1 MNDLLFKDKKL
12 AGIGAAA
19 FVLFILTFYPVFQSL
34 IGRWYNDE
42 DYSHGFLIIPISL
55 YIVWEKRHLLA
66 QVFRRPSQWGLVFI
80 MISLLIYILAQIA
93 EVVSL
98 ASVSMILLL
107 ASAVIYLQGFPM
119 LRALGFPLAFLL
131 FMIPVPAQ
139 IYSALTINLQLF
151 VTQASAWISPL
162 LGISL
167 YHEGNVIYLPHR
179 TLQVV
184 NACSGMRS
192 IISLLAMSS
201 IVAYFYLQS
210 NPLRWILFFLG
221 IPIAVI
227 TNIIRVISLIV
238 AFQYFN
244 TDLTAGTAHT
254 VLGLVIFALA
264 LALTILGMEVL
275 KIWEK
280 KLKKS

>member
-1 MNDLLFKDKKL
+1 MNDLLLKDKKL

-19 FVLFILTFYPVFQSL
+19 FALFILTFYPVFQSL

-66 QVFRRPSQWGLVFI
+66 QVSRRPSQWGLVFI

-93 EVVSL
+93 EVASL

-107 ASAVIYLQGFPM
+107 ASAVLYLQGFPM
-119 LRALGFPLAFLL
+119 LRALSFPLAFLL
-131 FMIPVPAQ
+131 FMIPVPSQ

-221 IPIAVI
+221 IPVAVI
-227 TNIIRVISLIV
+227 TNIIRVISLIM

-244 TDLTAGTAHT
+244 TDLTAGVAHT